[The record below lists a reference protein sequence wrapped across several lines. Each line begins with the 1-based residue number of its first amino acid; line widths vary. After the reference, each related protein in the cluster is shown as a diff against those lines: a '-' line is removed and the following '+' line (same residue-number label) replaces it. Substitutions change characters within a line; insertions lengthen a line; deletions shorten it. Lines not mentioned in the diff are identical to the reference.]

1 MATITS
7 ANLGNGNGS
16 YTTDIVVKDLD
27 MTVSNYVKDRTP
39 VTNMAMSKKRKV
51 NSTLHIWPIDYFR
64 TPTLNAKLEGASVN
78 TNQVENNTRANL
90 GNYTQIF
97 TTTIGATGTA
107 RAVEQAGGDPQAYQE
122 VKQLTEIMFDVEL
135 QMVRA
140 DGASIKYS
148 GQAATQGA
156 SPNDGRRFGSLYA
169 FAGTRSGNDTD
180 GTSVLNIATSD
191 SNDTIGTTANT
202 NTPFNG
208 LLSNAGL
215 GYFTFSS
222 GVTLQAFSPVLYKQ
236 LVTTAEQRFNAKIT
250 NMVVPT
256 SLRTT
261 ISDNIPQSRS
271 INRFNPADKG
281 DTIGTTVNTNTP
293 FNGILSNAGLGSFT
307 FSTGVTLQ
315 AFSPVLYKQLVTTAE
330 QRFNAKITN
339 MVVPTSLRTTI
350 SDNIPQSRSINRFNP
365 ADKGDTIGTYEG
377 DFNYT
382 YQIDDSWVMDQTGS
396 DNTSIL
402 FLNPDVVQWGS
413 LRELG
418 PNNEVFS
425 NADASLDQY
434 IMEGTL
440 IVRNPAGVAVL
451 AGMTTGS
458 VVTSPRA
465 TGQVARYLT

>member
-7 ANLGNGNGS
+7 AALGNGAGA
-16 YTTDIVVKDLD
+16 YATDIVVKDLD
-27 MTVSNYVKDRTP
+27 LTVSNYVKDRTP
-39 VTNMAMSKKRKV
+39 ITNMAMSKKRKV
-51 NSTLHIWPIDYFR
+51 NSTLHIWPNDYFR
-64 TPTLNAKLEGASVN
+64 TPALNAKLEGASVAASDAAS
-78 TNQVENNTRANL
+78 NTRSNL

-135 QMVRA
+135 QMLRA

-148 GQAATQGA
+148 GQAATQGS
-156 SPNDGRRFGSLYA
+156 SPNNGRRFGSLFA

-180 GTSVLNIATSD
+180 GTSVLNLAASD
-191 SNDTIGTTANT
+191 GTDTTTATDT

-208 LLSNAGL
+208 VLANSGL
-215 GYFTFSS
+215 GYFTFST
-222 GVTLQAFSPVLYKQ
+222 GVTLQQFSPYLYKQ
-236 LVTTAEQRFNAKIT
+236 LVTVAEQRFNAKIT

-256 SLRTT
+256 SMRTH
-261 ISDNIPQSRS
+261 ISD
-271 INRFNPADKG
+271 
-281 DTIGTTVNTNTP
+281 
-293 FNGILSNAGLGSFT
+293 
-307 FSTGVTLQ
+307 
-315 AFSPVLYKQLVTTAE
+315 
-330 QRFNAKITN
+330 
-339 MVVPTSLRTTI
+339 MMPTSRT
-350 SDNIPQSRSINRFNP
+350 INRFNP

-396 DNTSIL
+396 DNTAAL
-402 FLNPDVVQWGS
+402 FMNPDVIQWGS

-440 IVRNPAGVAVL
+440 IVRNPAGVGVL
-451 AGMTTGS
+451 AAISPTGAA
-458 VVTSPRA
+458 VTGPRPSA
-465 TGQVARYLT
+465 QVKRYLA

>member
-27 MTVSNYVKDRTP
+27 LTVSNYVKDRTP
-39 VTNMAMSKKRKV
+39 VTNMAMSKKRKI
-51 NSTLHIWPIDYFR
+51 NSTLHIWPNDYFR
-64 TPTLNAKLEGASVN
+64 TPALNAALEGAAVTAGAAAS
-78 TNQVENNTRANL
+78 NTRSNL
-90 GNYTQIF
+90 GNYSQIF
-97 TTTIGATGTA
+97 TTVIGATGTA

-135 QMVRA
+135 QMLRA
-140 DGASIKYS
+140 DGASVKYA
-148 GQAATQGA
+148 GQASTTQS
-156 SPNDGRRFGSLYA
+156 SPNNGRRFGSLFA
-169 FAGTRSGNDTD
+169 FAGTRSGNPTS
-180 GTSVLNIATSD
+180 GTAVLNVATSD
-191 SNDTIGTTANT
+191 SNDTTSATST

-208 LLSNAGL
+208 SLANAGL
-215 GYFTFSS
+215 GYFSFAT
-222 GVTLQAFSPVLYKQ
+222 GQTLQAFSPVLYKQ
-236 LVTTAEQRFNAKIT
+236 LVTVAEQRFNAKIT

-256 SLRTT
+256 SLRTS
-261 ISDNIPQSRS
+261 ISDNI
-271 INRFNPADKG
+271 A
-281 DTIGTTVNTNTP
+281 
-293 FNGILSNAGLGSFT
+293 
-307 FSTGVTLQ
+307 
-315 AFSPVLYKQLVTTAE
+315 
-330 QRFNAKITN
+330 
-339 MVVPTSLRTTI
+339 
-350 SDNIPQSRSINRFNP
+350 QSRSINRFNP

-402 FLNPDVVQWGS
+402 FLNPDVIQWGS

-451 AGMTTGS
+451 AGMTTGA
-458 VVTSPRA
+458 VVTTPRA
-465 TGQVARYLT
+465 STQVQRYLA

>member
-51 NSTLHIWPIDYFR
+51 NSTLHIWPNDYFR
-64 TPTLNAKLEGASVN
+64 VPALNAKLEGAAVDSSAAAS
-78 TNQVENNTRANL
+78 NTRSNL

-97 TTTIGATGTA
+97 TTVIGATGTA

-140 DGASIKYS
+140 DAASIKYS
-148 GQAATQGA
+148 GQASTTQS
-156 SPNDGRRFGSLYA
+156 SPNNGRRFGSLFA
-169 FAGTRSGNDTD
+169 FAGTRSGNPTS
-180 GTSVLNIATSD
+180 GTAVLNIATSD
-191 SNDTIGTTANT
+191 SNDTTSATST

-208 LLSNAGL
+208 SLANAGL
-215 GYFTFSS
+215 GYF
-222 GVTLQAFSPVLYKQ
+222 
-236 LVTTAEQRFNAKIT
+236 
-250 NMVVPT
+250 
-256 SLRTT
+256 
-261 ISDNIPQSRS
+261 
-271 INRFNPADKG
+271 
-281 DTIGTTVNTNTP
+281 
-293 FNGILSNAGLGSFT
+293 SFA
-307 FSTGVTLQ
+307 TGQTLQ

-451 AGMTTGS
+451 AGMTTGT
-458 VVTSPRA
+458 VVTTARA
-465 TGQVARYLT
+465 AGQVARYLT

>member
-1 MATITS
+1 MSTITS
-7 ANLGNGNGS
+7 TSLGNGNGA
-16 YTTDIVVKDLD
+16 YATDIVVKDLD
-27 MTVSNYVKDRTP
+27 LTVSNYVKDRTP
-39 VTNMAMSKKRKV
+39 ITNMAMSKKRKV

-64 TPTLNAKLEGASVN
+64 QPTLNAKLEGAAVSASN
-78 TNQVENNTRANL
+78 ADSNTRANC

-148 GQAATQGA
+148 GQAATQGTT
-156 SPNDGRRFGSLYA
+156 PNNGRRFGSLFS

-191 SNDTIGTTANT
+191 GNDVTSATDT

-208 LLSNAGL
+208 VLSNAGL
-215 GYFTFSS
+215 GY
-222 GVTLQAFSPVLYKQ
+222 
-236 LVTTAEQRFNAKIT
+236 
-250 NMVVPT
+250 
-256 SLRTT
+256 
-261 ISDNIPQSRS
+261 
-271 INRFNPADKG
+271 
-281 DTIGTTVNTNTP
+281 
-293 FNGILSNAGLGSFT
+293 FT

-350 SDNIPQSRSINRFNP
+350 SDNIPQSRTINRFNP

-382 YQIDDSWVMDQTGS
+382 YQIDDSWIMDQTGS

-402 FLNPDVVQWGS
+402 FLNPDVIQWGS

-451 AGMTTGS
+451 AAMTSGT
-458 VVTSPRA
+458 VVTTARPTA
-465 TGQVARYLT
+465 QVKRYLA

>member
-39 VTNMAMSKKRKV
+39 LTNMAMSKKRKI
-51 NSTLHIWPIDYFR
+51 NSTLHIWPNDYFR
-64 TPTLNAKLEGASVN
+64 VPALNAKLEGAGVAASDAAS
-78 TNQVENNTRANL
+78 NTRANC

-97 TTTIGATGTA
+97 TTVIGATGTA

-148 GQAATQGA
+148 GQASSQGT
-156 SPNDGRRFGSLYA
+156 SPNNGRRFGSLYS
-169 FAGTRSGNDTD
+169 FAGTRSGNPTS
-180 GTSVLNIATSD
+180 GTAVLNLATSD
-191 SNDTIGTTANT
+191 SNDTTSTTST
-202 NTPFNG
+202 NQPFNG

-215 GYFTFSS
+215 GYFSFSS
-222 GVTLQAFSPVLYKQ
+222 GQTLQAFSPVLYKQ
-236 LVTTAEQRFNAKIT
+236 LVTVAEQRFNAKIT

-261 ISDNIPQSRS
+261 ISDNI
-271 INRFNPADKG
+271 A
-281 DTIGTTVNTNTP
+281 
-293 FNGILSNAGLGSFT
+293 
-307 FSTGVTLQ
+307 
-315 AFSPVLYKQLVTTAE
+315 
-330 QRFNAKITN
+330 
-339 MVVPTSLRTTI
+339 
-350 SDNIPQSRSINRFNP
+350 QSRSINRFNP

-382 YQIDDSWVMDQTGS
+382 YQIDDSWVMDQTGA

-402 FLNPDVVQWGS
+402 FLNPDVIQWGS

-458 VVTSPRA
+458 VVTSARA
-465 TGQVARYLT
+465 STQVQRYIA

>member
-7 ANLGNGNGS
+7 AALGNGAGA
-16 YTTDIVVKDLD
+16 YATDIVVKDLD
-27 MTVSNYVKDRTP
+27 LTVSNYVKDRTP

-51 NSTLHIWPIDYFR
+51 NSTLHIWPNDYFR
-64 TPTLNAKLEGASVN
+64 TPALNAKLEGASVAASDAAS
-78 TNQVENNTRANL
+78 NTRSNL

-135 QMVRA
+135 QMLRA

-148 GQAATQGA
+148 GQAASQGS
-156 SPNDGRRFGSLYA
+156 SPNNGRRFGSLFA

-180 GTSVLNIATSD
+180 GTSVLNLASSD
-191 SNDTIGTTANT
+191 GTDTTTATDT

-208 LLSNAGL
+208 VLANSGL
-215 GYFTFSS
+215 GYFTFST
-222 GVTLQAFSPVLYKQ
+222 GVTLQQFSPFLYKQ
-236 LVTTAEQRFNAKIT
+236 LVTVAEQRFNAKIT

-256 SLRTT
+256 SMRTH
-261 ISDNIPQSRS
+261 ISD
-271 INRFNPADKG
+271 
-281 DTIGTTVNTNTP
+281 
-293 FNGILSNAGLGSFT
+293 
-307 FSTGVTLQ
+307 
-315 AFSPVLYKQLVTTAE
+315 QL
-330 QRFNAKITN
+330 
-339 MVVPTSLRTTI
+339 PT
-350 SDNIPQSRSINRFNP
+350 SRSINRFNP

-396 DNTSIL
+396 DNTSAL
-402 FLNPDVVQWGS
+402 FMNPDVIQWGS

-440 IVRNPAGVAVL
+440 IVRNPAGVGVL
-451 AGMTTGS
+451 AAISPTGAA
-458 VVTSPRA
+458 VTGPRPSA
-465 TGQVARYLT
+465 QVKRYLA

>member
-1 MATITS
+1 MSTITS
-7 ANLGNGNGS
+7 TSLGNGNGA
-16 YTTDIVVKDLD
+16 YATDIVVKDLD
-27 MTVSNYVKDRTP
+27 LTVSNYVKDRTP
-39 VTNMAMSKKRKV
+39 ITNMAMSKKRKI

-64 TPTLNAKLEGASVN
+64 QPTLNAKLEGAAVTASN
-78 TNQVENNTRANL
+78 ADSNTRANC

-148 GQAATQGA
+148 GQAATQGTA
-156 SPNDGRRFGSLYA
+156 PNTGRRFGSLFS

-191 SNDTIGTTANT
+191 GNDVPSATDT

-208 LLSNAGL
+208 VLSNAGL
-215 GYFTFSS
+215 GY
-222 GVTLQAFSPVLYKQ
+222 
-236 LVTTAEQRFNAKIT
+236 
-250 NMVVPT
+250 
-256 SLRTT
+256 
-261 ISDNIPQSRS
+261 
-271 INRFNPADKG
+271 
-281 DTIGTTVNTNTP
+281 
-293 FNGILSNAGLGSFT
+293 FT

-350 SDNIPQSRSINRFNP
+350 SDNIPQSRTINRFNP

-382 YQIDDSWVMDQTGS
+382 YQIDDSWIMDQTGS

-402 FLNPDVVQWGS
+402 FLNPDVIQWGS

-451 AGMTTGS
+451 AAMTTGS

-465 TGQVARYLT
+465 ASQVKRYLA

>member
-16 YTTDIVVKDLD
+16 YTTDIVVKDMDLT
-27 MTVSNYVKDRTP
+27 MSIYVKGRTP
-39 VTNMAMSKKRKV
+39 LTNMAMSKKLKV
-51 NSTLHIWPIDYFR
+51 NSTLHIWPVDYYR
-64 TPTLNAKLEGASVN
+64 TPVLNAKLEGAAVSASDAAS
-78 TNQVENNTRANL
+78 NTRGNL

-97 TTTIGATGTA
+97 TTVIGATGTA

-148 GQAATQGA
+148 GQAATQGSGA
-156 SPNDGRRFGSLYA
+156 PNTGRRFGSLYS
-169 FAGTRSGNDTD
+169 FAGTRSGNPTAGTAVLNLAASD
-180 GTSVLNIATSD
+180 GTDTTS
-191 SNDTIGTTANT
+191 TTST

-208 LLSNAGL
+208 LLANAGL
-215 GYFTFSS
+215 GYFSFST
-222 GVTLQAFSPVLYKQ
+222 GQTLQQFSPYLYKQ

-256 SLRTT
+256 SMRTH
-261 ISDNIPQSRS
+261 ISDMMPTSRT

-281 DTIGTTVNTNTP
+281 DTI
-293 FNGILSNAGLGSFT
+293 S
-307 FSTGVTLQ
+307 
-315 AFSPVLYKQLVTTAE
+315 
-330 QRFNAKITN
+330 
-339 MVVPTSLRTTI
+339 
-350 SDNIPQSRSINRFNP
+350 
-365 ADKGDTIGTYEG
+365 TYEG

-382 YQIDDSWVMDQTGS
+382 YQIDDSWVMDQTGA
-396 DNTSIL
+396 DNTSCL
-402 FLNPDVVQWGS
+402 FLNPDVIQWGS

-451 AGMTTGS
+451 AGVSSTGAA
-458 VVTSPRA
+458 VTAPRA
-465 TGQVARYLT
+465 SAQVARYLA

>member
-51 NSTLHIWPIDYFR
+51 NSTLHIWPNDYFR
-64 TPTLNAKLEGASVN
+64 TPALNAKLEGAAVDS
-78 TNQVENNTRANL
+78 TQAASNTRSNL

-97 TTTIGATGTA
+97 TTVIGATGTA

-140 DGASIKYS
+140 DGASVKYS
-148 GQAATQGA
+148 GQASNTQS
-156 SPNDGRRFGSLYA
+156 SPNNGRRFGSLFA
-169 FAGTRSGNDTD
+169 FAGTRSGNPTT
-180 GTSVLNIATSD
+180 GTAVLNLAASE
-191 SNDTIGTTANT
+191 SNDTTSPTST

-208 LLSNAGL
+208 SLANAGL
-215 GYFTFSS
+215 GYFSFAT
-222 GVTLQAFSPVLYKQ
+222 GQTLQAFSPVLYKQ
-236 LVTTAEQRFNAKIT
+236 LVT
-250 NMVVPT
+250 V
-256 SLRTT
+256 
-261 ISDNIPQSRS
+261 
-271 INRFNPADKG
+271 
-281 DTIGTTVNTNTP
+281 
-293 FNGILSNAGLGSFT
+293 
-307 FSTGVTLQ
+307 
-315 AFSPVLYKQLVTTAE
+315 AE

-382 YQIDDSWVMDQTGS
+382 YQIDDCWVMDQTGS

-402 FLNPDVVQWGS
+402 FLNPDVIQWGS

-451 AGMTTGS
+451 AGMTTGA
-458 VVTSPRA
+458 VVTTPRA
-465 TGQVARYLT
+465 SGQVARYLT

>member
-1 MATITS
+1 MSTITS
-7 ANLGNGNGS
+7 TSLGNGNGA
-16 YTTDIVVKDLD
+16 YATDIVVKDLD
-27 MTVSNYVKDRTP
+27 LTVSNYVKDRTP
-39 VTNMAMSKKRKV
+39 ITNMAMSKKRKV

-64 TPTLNAKLEGASVN
+64 QPTLNAKLEGAAVSASN
-78 TNQVENNTRANL
+78 ADSNTRANC

-135 QMVRA
+135 QMLRA

-148 GQAATQGA
+148 GQAATQG
-156 SPNDGRRFGSLYA
+156 STPNNGRRFGSLFS

-191 SNDTIGTTANT
+191 GNDVTASTDT

-208 LLSNAGL
+208 VLSNAGL
-215 GYFTFSS
+215 GYFTF
-222 GVTLQAFSPVLYKQ
+222 G
-236 LVTTAEQRFNAKIT
+236 
-250 NMVVPT
+250 
-256 SLRTT
+256 
-261 ISDNIPQSRS
+261 
-271 INRFNPADKG
+271 
-281 DTIGTTVNTNTP
+281 
-293 FNGILSNAGLGSFT
+293 
-307 FSTGVTLQ
+307 TGVTLQ

-382 YQIDDSWVMDQTGS
+382 YQIDDSWIMDQTGS

-402 FLNPDVVQWGS
+402 FLNPDVIQWGS

-451 AGMTTGS
+451 GAMTTGA
-458 VVTSPRA
+458 VVTTARPA
-465 TGQVARYLT
+465 AQVKRYLA

>member
-7 ANLGNGNGS
+7 AALGNGNGS

-51 NSTLHIWPIDYFR
+51 NSTLHIWPNDYFR
-64 TPTLNAKLEGASVN
+64 VPALNAKLEGAAVDATAAAS
-78 TNQVENNTRANL
+78 NTRSNL

-97 TTTIGATGTA
+97 TTVIGATGTA

-135 QMVRA
+135 QLVRA

-156 SPNDGRRFGSLYA
+156 SPNDGRRFGSLYS

-191 SNDTIGTTANT
+191 GNDVTSATAT
-202 NTPFNG
+202 NTPFNA

-222 GVTLQAFSPVLYKQ
+222 GVTLQEFSPYLYKQ

-256 SLRTT
+256 SMRTH
-261 ISDNIPQSRS
+261 ISD
-271 INRFNPADKG
+271 
-281 DTIGTTVNTNTP
+281 
-293 FNGILSNAGLGSFT
+293 
-307 FSTGVTLQ
+307 
-315 AFSPVLYKQLVTTAE
+315 
-330 QRFNAKITN
+330 
-339 MVVPTSLRTTI
+339 MMPT
-350 SDNIPQSRSINRFNP
+350 SRSINRFNP

-396 DNTSIL
+396 DNNSVL
-402 FLNPDVVQWGS
+402 FMNPDVIQWGS

-425 NADASLDQY
+425 SADASLDQY

-440 IVRNPAGVAVL
+440 IVRNPAGVGVLSGISPTGAAVT
-451 AGMTTGS
+451 A
-458 VVTSPRA
+458 PRA
-465 TGQVARYLT
+465 STQVQRYL

>member
-1 MATITS
+1 MSTITS
-7 ANLGNGNGS
+7 TSLGNGNGA
-16 YTTDIVVKDLD
+16 YATDIVVKDLD
-27 MTVSNYVKDRTP
+27 LTVSNYVKDRTP
-39 VTNMAMSKKRKV
+39 ITNMAMSKKRKI

-64 TPTLNAKLEGASVN
+64 QPTLNAKLEGAAVTASN
-78 TNQVENNTRANL
+78 ADSNTRANC

-148 GQAATQGA
+148 GQAATQGT
-156 SPNDGRRFGSLYA
+156 SPNTGRRFGSLFS

-191 SNDTIGTTANT
+191 GNDVTSATDT

-208 LLSNAGL
+208 VLSNAGL
-215 GYFTFSS
+215 GY
-222 GVTLQAFSPVLYKQ
+222 
-236 LVTTAEQRFNAKIT
+236 
-250 NMVVPT
+250 
-256 SLRTT
+256 
-261 ISDNIPQSRS
+261 
-271 INRFNPADKG
+271 
-281 DTIGTTVNTNTP
+281 
-293 FNGILSNAGLGSFT
+293 FT

-382 YQIDDSWVMDQTGS
+382 YQIDDSWIMDQTGS

-402 FLNPDVVQWGS
+402 FLNPDVIQWGS

-451 AGMTTGS
+451 AAMTTGT
-458 VVTSPRA
+458 VVTTARA
-465 TGQVARYLT
+465 ATQVKRYLA

>member
-7 ANLGNGNGS
+7 TALGNGNGS

-51 NSTLHIWPIDYFR
+51 NSTLHIWPNDYFR
-64 TPTLNAKLEGASVN
+64 VPALNAKLEGAAVDASAAAS
-78 TNQVENNTRANL
+78 NTRSNL

-97 TTTIGATGTA
+97 TTVIGATGTA

-140 DGASIKYS
+140 DAASIKYS
-148 GQAATQGA
+148 GQASTTQS
-156 SPNDGRRFGSLYA
+156 SPNNGRRFGSLFA
-169 FAGTRSGNDTD
+169 FAGTRSGNPTS
-180 GTSVLNIATSD
+180 GTAVLNIATSD
-191 SNDTIGTTANT
+191 SNDTTSATST

-208 LLSNAGL
+208 SLANAGL
-215 GYFTFSS
+215 GYFSFAT
-222 GVTLQAFSPVLYKQ
+222 GQTLQAFSPVLYKQ
-236 LVTTAEQRFNAKIT
+236 LVT
-250 NMVVPT
+250 V
-256 SLRTT
+256 
-261 ISDNIPQSRS
+261 
-271 INRFNPADKG
+271 
-281 DTIGTTVNTNTP
+281 
-293 FNGILSNAGLGSFT
+293 
-307 FSTGVTLQ
+307 
-315 AFSPVLYKQLVTTAE
+315 AE

-451 AGMTTGS
+451 AGMTTGT
-458 VVTSPRA
+458 VVTTARA

>member
-1 MATITS
+1 MSTITS
-7 ANLGNGNGS
+7 AALGNGNGS

-51 NSTLHIWPIDYFR
+51 NSTLHIWPNDYFR
-64 TPTLNAKLEGASVN
+64 VPALNAKLEGASVDS
-78 TNQVENNTRANL
+78 TAAASNTRSNL

-97 TTTIGATGTA
+97 TTVIGATGTA

-135 QMVRA
+135 QMLRA

-148 GQAATQGA
+148 GQAATQGS
-156 SPNDGRRFGSLYA
+156 SPDNGRRFGSLFA
-169 FAGTRSGNDTD
+169 FAGTRSGNPTS
-180 GTSVLNIATSD
+180 GTGVLNIATSD
-191 SNDTIGTTANT
+191 SNDAIGTTAST

-208 LLSNAGL
+208 SLANAGL
-215 GYFTFSS
+215 GYFSFAT
-222 GVTLQAFSPVLYKQ
+222 GQTLQAFSPVLYKQ
-236 LVTTAEQRFNAKIT
+236 LVT
-250 NMVVPT
+250 V
-256 SLRTT
+256 
-261 ISDNIPQSRS
+261 
-271 INRFNPADKG
+271 
-281 DTIGTTVNTNTP
+281 
-293 FNGILSNAGLGSFT
+293 
-307 FSTGVTLQ
+307 
-315 AFSPVLYKQLVTTAE
+315 AE

-451 AGMTTGS
+451 AGMTTGA
-458 VVTSPRA
+458 VVTTARA
-465 TGQVARYLT
+465 TAQVKRYLA

>member
-39 VTNMAMSKKRKV
+39 LTNMAMSKKRKV
-51 NSTLHIWPIDYFR
+51 NSTLHIWPVDYYR
-64 TPTLNAKLEGASVN
+64 TPVLNAKLEGAAVAASAADS
-78 TNQVENNTRANL
+78 NTRANC

-97 TTTIGATGTA
+97 TTVIGATGTA

-148 GQAATQGA
+148 GQAASQGA

-180 GTSVLNIATSD
+180 GTSVLNLAASDGTDTTSAT
-191 SNDTIGTTANT
+191 NT
-202 NTPFNG
+202 NTPFNA

-215 GYFTFSS
+215 GFFTFAS
-222 GVTLQAFSPVLYKQ
+222 GVSLHQFSPFLYKQ

-256 SLRTT
+256 SMRTH
-261 ISDNIPQSRS
+261 ISDQ
-271 INRFNPADKG
+271 
-281 DTIGTTVNTNTP
+281 
-293 FNGILSNAGLGSFT
+293 
-307 FSTGVTLQ
+307 
-315 AFSPVLYKQLVTTAE
+315 
-330 QRFNAKITN
+330 
-339 MVVPTSLRTTI
+339 MPT
-350 SDNIPQSRSINRFNP
+350 SRSINRFNP

-382 YQIDDSWVMDQTGS
+382 YQIDDSWVMDQTGA
-396 DNTSIL
+396 DNTSAL
-402 FLNPDVVQWGS
+402 FLNPDVIQWGS

-425 NADASLDQY
+425 SADASLDQY

-451 AGMTTGS
+451 AGTSSSGAA
-458 VVTSPRA
+458 VTAARTSA
-465 TGQVARYLT
+465 QVQRYLS

>member
-27 MTVSNYVKDRTP
+27 LTVSNYVKDRTP
-39 VTNMAMSKKRKV
+39 VTNMAMSKKRKI
-51 NSTLHIWPIDYFR
+51 NSTLHIWPNDYFR
-64 TPTLNAKLEGASVN
+64 TPALNAALEGAAVTAGAAAS
-78 TNQVENNTRANL
+78 NTRSNL
-90 GNYTQIF
+90 GNYSQIF
-97 TTTIGATGTA
+97 TTVIGATGTA

-135 QMVRA
+135 QCLRA
-140 DGASIKYS
+140 DGASVKYA
-148 GQAATQGA
+148 GQASTTQS
-156 SPNDGRRFGSLYA
+156 SPNNGRRFGSLFA
-169 FAGTRSGNDTD
+169 FAGTRSGNPTS
-180 GTSVLNIATSD
+180 GTAVLNLATSD
-191 SNDTIGTTANT
+191 SNDTTATVST

-208 LLSNAGL
+208 SLANAGL
-215 GYFTFSS
+215 GYFSFAT
-222 GVTLQAFSPVLYKQ
+222 GQTLQAFSPVLYKQ
-236 LVTTAEQRFNAKIT
+236 LVTVAEQRFNAKIT

-256 SLRTT
+256 SLRTS
-261 ISDNIPQSRS
+261 ISDNI
-271 INRFNPADKG
+271 A
-281 DTIGTTVNTNTP
+281 
-293 FNGILSNAGLGSFT
+293 
-307 FSTGVTLQ
+307 
-315 AFSPVLYKQLVTTAE
+315 
-330 QRFNAKITN
+330 
-339 MVVPTSLRTTI
+339 
-350 SDNIPQSRSINRFNP
+350 QSRSINRFNP

-402 FLNPDVVQWGS
+402 FLNPDVIQWGS

-451 AGMTTGS
+451 AGMTTGA

-465 TGQVARYLT
+465 STQVQRYLA

>member
-51 NSTLHIWPIDYFR
+51 NSTLHIWPNDYFR
-64 TPTLNAKLEGASVN
+64 VPALNAKLEGAGVTASDAAS
-78 TNQVENNTRANL
+78 NTRSNL

-97 TTTIGATGTA
+97 TTVIGATGTA

-135 QMVRA
+135 QMLRA

-148 GQAATQGA
+148 GQAATQGS
-156 SPNDGRRFGSLYA
+156 SPNNGRRFGSLFA
-169 FAGTRSGNDTD
+169 FAGTRSGNPTT
-180 GTSVLNIATSD
+180 GTAVLNLAASD
-191 SNDTIGTTANT
+191 SNDTTSTTST

-208 LLSNAGL
+208 ALANAGL
-215 GYFTFSS
+215 GYFSFAT
-222 GVTLQAFSPVLYKQ
+222 GQTLQAFSPVLYKQ
-236 LVTTAEQRFNAKIT
+236 LVTVAEQRFNAKIT

-256 SLRTT
+256 SLRTS
-261 ISDNIPQSRS
+261 ISDNI
-271 INRFNPADKG
+271 A
-281 DTIGTTVNTNTP
+281 
-293 FNGILSNAGLGSFT
+293 
-307 FSTGVTLQ
+307 
-315 AFSPVLYKQLVTTAE
+315 
-330 QRFNAKITN
+330 
-339 MVVPTSLRTTI
+339 
-350 SDNIPQSRSINRFNP
+350 QSRSINRFNP

-402 FLNPDVVQWGS
+402 FLNPDVIQWGS

-458 VVTSPRA
+458 VVTTPRA
-465 TGQVARYLT
+465 TGQVARYLA

>member
-1 MATITS
+1 MSTITS
-7 ANLGNGNGS
+7 ANLGNGNGP
-16 YTTDIVVKDLD
+16 YATDIVVKDLD

-39 VTNMAMSKKRKV
+39 ITNMAMSKKRKV

-64 TPTLNAKLEGASVN
+64 TPSLNAKLEGAAVS
-78 TNQVENNTRANL
+78 TSQSENNTRANL

-140 DGASIKYS
+140 DGASIKYA
-148 GQAATQGA
+148 GQNATQGS
-156 SPNDGRRFGSLYA
+156 SPDNGRRFGSLYA
-169 FAGTRSGNDTD
+169 FAGTRSGNATD
-180 GTSVLNIATSD
+180 GTDVLNIATSD
-191 SNDTIGTTANT
+191 SNDTIGSTVNT
-202 NTPFNG
+202 NQPFNG

-215 GYFTFSS
+215 GYFTF
-222 GVTLQAFSPVLYKQ
+222 
-236 LVTTAEQRFNAKIT
+236 
-250 NMVVPT
+250 
-256 SLRTT
+256 
-261 ISDNIPQSRS
+261 
-271 INRFNPADKG
+271 
-281 DTIGTTVNTNTP
+281 
-293 FNGILSNAGLGSFT
+293 GS
-307 FSTGVTLQ
+307 GVTLQ

-382 YQIDDSWVMDQTGS
+382 YQIDDNWIMDQTGA

-451 AGMTTGS
+451 AAMTTGA
-458 VVTSPRA
+458 VVTTPRA
-465 TGQVARYLT
+465 STQVQRYLA

>member
-7 ANLGNGNGS
+7 TSLGNGNGA
-16 YTTDIVVKDLD
+16 YATDIVVKDLD

-39 VTNMAMSKKRKV
+39 ITNMAMSKKRKV
-51 NSTLHIWPIDYFR
+51 NSTLHIWPNDYFR
-64 TPTLNAKLEGASVN
+64 TPSLNAKLEGASVDS
-78 TNQVENNTRANL
+78 TTAASNTRSNL

-97 TTTIGATGTA
+97 TTVIGATGTA

-148 GQAATQGA
+148 GQAATQGTT
-156 SPNDGRRFGSLYA
+156 PNNGRRFGSLYA
-169 FAGTRSGNDTD
+169 FAGTRSGNPTS
-180 GTSVLNIATSD
+180 GTAVLNLAASD
-191 SNDTIGTTANT
+191 SNDTTSTTST

-208 LLSNAGL
+208 NLANSGL
-215 GYFTFSS
+215 GYFSFST
-222 GVTLQAFSPVLYKQ
+222 GQTLQQFSPYLYKQ

-256 SLRTT
+256 SMRTH
-261 ISDNIPQSRS
+261 ISDMMPTSRS

-281 DTIGTTVNTNTP
+281 DTI
-293 FNGILSNAGLGSFT
+293 S
-307 FSTGVTLQ
+307 
-315 AFSPVLYKQLVTTAE
+315 
-330 QRFNAKITN
+330 
-339 MVVPTSLRTTI
+339 
-350 SDNIPQSRSINRFNP
+350 
-365 ADKGDTIGTYEG
+365 TYEG

-382 YQIDDSWVMDQTGS
+382 YQIDDDWIMDQTGA
-396 DNTSIL
+396 DNTSVL
-402 FLNPDVVQWGS
+402 FLNPDVIQWGS

-418 PNNEVFS
+418 PNNEVYS

-451 AGMTTGS
+451 AGVSSTGAA
-458 VVTSPRA
+458 VTGPRPA
-465 TGQVARYLT
+465 AQCARYLT

>member
-7 ANLGNGNGS
+7 AALGNGNGS

-51 NSTLHIWPIDYFR
+51 NSTLHIWPNDYFR
-64 TPTLNAKLEGASVN
+64 TPALNAKLEGASVDS
-78 TNQVENNTRANL
+78 TAAASNTRSNL

-97 TTTIGATGTA
+97 TTVIGATGTA

-135 QMVRA
+135 QLVRA

-156 SPNDGRRFGSLYA
+156 SPNNGRRMGSLYS
-169 FAGTRSGNDTD
+169 FAGTRSGNPTS
-180 GTSVLNIATSD
+180 GTASLNIATSD
-191 SNDTIGTTANT
+191 SNDTTSATST

-208 LLSNAGL
+208 SLANAGL
-215 GYFTFSS
+215 GYFSFAS
-222 GVTLQAFSPVLYKQ
+222 GQTLQQFSPYLYKQ

-256 SLRTT
+256 SMRTH
-261 ISDNIPQSRS
+261 ISD
-271 INRFNPADKG
+271 
-281 DTIGTTVNTNTP
+281 
-293 FNGILSNAGLGSFT
+293 
-307 FSTGVTLQ
+307 TL
-315 AFSPVLYKQLVTTAE
+315 
-330 QRFNAKITN
+330 
-339 MVVPTSLRTTI
+339 PT
-350 SDNIPQSRSINRFNP
+350 SRSINRFNP

-382 YQIDDSWVMDQTGS
+382 YQIDDCWIMDQTGA
-396 DNTSIL
+396 DNTSVL
-402 FLNPDVVQWGS
+402 FLNPDVIQWGS

-440 IVRNPAGVAVL
+440 IVRNPAGVGVL
-451 AGMTTGS
+451 AGISPTGAA
-458 VVTSPRA
+458 VTAPRPTA
-465 TGQVARYLT
+465 QCARYLT

>member
-1 MATITS
+1 MSTITS
-7 ANLGNGNGS
+7 TSLGNGNGA
-16 YTTDIVVKDLD
+16 YATDIVVKDLD
-27 MTVSNYVKDRTP
+27 LTVSNYVKDRTP
-39 VTNMAMSKKRKV
+39 ITNMAMSKKRKI

-64 TPTLNAKLEGASVN
+64 QPTLNAKLEGAAVSASN
-78 TNQVENNTRANL
+78 ADSNTRANC

-148 GQAATQGA
+148 GQAATQG
-156 SPNDGRRFGSLYA
+156 STPNNGRRFGSLFS

-180 GTSVLNIATSD
+180 GTSILNIATSD
-191 SNDTIGTTANT
+191 GNDVTSATDT

-215 GYFTFSS
+215 GY
-222 GVTLQAFSPVLYKQ
+222 
-236 LVTTAEQRFNAKIT
+236 
-250 NMVVPT
+250 
-256 SLRTT
+256 
-261 ISDNIPQSRS
+261 
-271 INRFNPADKG
+271 
-281 DTIGTTVNTNTP
+281 
-293 FNGILSNAGLGSFT
+293 FT

-350 SDNIPQSRSINRFNP
+350 SDNIPQSRTINRFNP

-382 YQIDDSWVMDQTGS
+382 YQIDDSWIMDQTGS

-402 FLNPDVVQWGS
+402 FLNPDVIQWGS

-451 AGMTTGS
+451 AAMTTGA
-458 VVTSPRA
+458 VVTTARPTA
-465 TGQVARYLT
+465 QVKRYLA

>member
-7 ANLGNGNGS
+7 TSLGNGNGA
-16 YTTDIVVKDLD
+16 YATDIVVKDLD

-39 VTNMAMSKKRKV
+39 ITNMAMSKKRKI
-51 NSTLHIWPIDYFR
+51 NSTLHIWPNDYFR
-64 TPTLNAKLEGASVN
+64 TPVLNAKLEGAAVDS
-78 TNQVENNTRANL
+78 TAAASNTRSNL

-97 TTTIGATGTA
+97 TTVIGATGTA

-135 QMVRA
+135 QMLRA

-156 SPNDGRRFGSLYA
+156 SPNNGRRFGSLYA
-169 FAGTRSGNDTD
+169 FAGTRSGNPTS
-180 GTSVLNIATSD
+180 GTSVLNLAASDGTDTTTATS
-191 SNDTIGTTANT
+191 T
-202 NTPFNG
+202 NVPFNG
-208 LLSNAGL
+208 VLSNSGL
-215 GYFTFSS
+215 GYFSFSS
-222 GVTLQAFSPVLYKQ
+222 GQTLQAFSPVLYKQ
-236 LVTTAEQRFNAKIT
+236 LVTVAEQRFNAKIT

-256 SLRTT
+256 SLRT
-261 ISDNIPQSRS
+261 S
-271 INRFNPADKG
+271 
-281 DTIGTTVNTNTP
+281 
-293 FNGILSNAGLGSFT
+293 
-307 FSTGVTLQ
+307 
-315 AFSPVLYKQLVTTAE
+315 
-330 QRFNAKITN
+330 
-339 MVVPTSLRTTI
+339 I

-382 YQIDDSWVMDQTGS
+382 YQIDDSWVMDQTGA

-451 AGMTTGS
+451 AGMTTGA
-458 VVTSPRA
+458 VVTTARSS
-465 TGQVARYLT
+465 TQVQRYLA

>member
-7 ANLGNGNGS
+7 AALGNGNGS

-27 MTVSNYVKDRTP
+27 LTVSNYVKDRTP
-39 VTNMAMSKKRKV
+39 ITNMAMSKKRKI
-51 NSTLHIWPIDYFR
+51 NSTLHIWPNDFFR
-64 TPTLNAKLEGASVN
+64 QPALNAKLEGAAVTASDAAS
-78 TNQVENNTRANL
+78 NTRSNL

-97 TTTIGATGTA
+97 TTVIGATGTA

-140 DGASIKYS
+140 DGASVKYS
-148 GQAATQGA
+148 GQAATQGSA
-156 SPNDGRRFGSLYA
+156 PNNGRRFGSLFA
-169 FAGTRSGNDTD
+169 FAGVRSGNPTS
-180 GTSVLNIATSD
+180 GTAVLNLATSD
-191 SNDTIGTTANT
+191 SNDTTSTTST

-208 LLSNAGL
+208 SLANAGL
-215 GYFTFSS
+215 GYFSFAT
-222 GVTLQAFSPVLYKQ
+222 GQTLQAFSPVLYKQ
-236 LVTTAEQRFNAKIT
+236 LVTVAEQRFNAKIT

-256 SLRTT
+256 SLRTS
-261 ISDNIPQSRS
+261 ISDNI
-271 INRFNPADKG
+271 A
-281 DTIGTTVNTNTP
+281 
-293 FNGILSNAGLGSFT
+293 
-307 FSTGVTLQ
+307 
-315 AFSPVLYKQLVTTAE
+315 
-330 QRFNAKITN
+330 
-339 MVVPTSLRTTI
+339 
-350 SDNIPQSRSINRFNP
+350 QSRSINRFNP

-451 AGMTTGS
+451 AGMTTGT

-465 TGQVARYLT
+465 STQVQRYIA

>member
-39 VTNMAMSKKRKV
+39 VTNMAMSKKRKI
-51 NSTLHIWPIDYFR
+51 NSTLHIWPNDYFR
-64 TPTLNAKLEGASVN
+64 VPALNAKLEGAAVDS
-78 TNQVENNTRANL
+78 TTAASNTRSNL

-97 TTTIGATGTA
+97 TTVIGATGTA

-140 DGASIKYS
+140 DGASVNYS
-148 GQAATQGA
+148 GQASNTQS
-156 SPNDGRRFGSLYA
+156 SPNNGRRFGSLFA
-169 FAGTRSGNDTD
+169 FAGTRSGNPTS
-180 GTSVLNIATSD
+180 GTAVLNLATSD
-191 SNDTIGTTANT
+191 SNDTTSATST

-208 LLSNAGL
+208 SLANAGL
-215 GYFTFSS
+215 GYFSFAT
-222 GVTLQAFSPVLYKQ
+222 GQTLQAFSPVLYKQ
-236 LVTTAEQRFNAKIT
+236 LVT
-250 NMVVPT
+250 V
-256 SLRTT
+256 
-261 ISDNIPQSRS
+261 
-271 INRFNPADKG
+271 
-281 DTIGTTVNTNTP
+281 
-293 FNGILSNAGLGSFT
+293 
-307 FSTGVTLQ
+307 
-315 AFSPVLYKQLVTTAE
+315 AE

-382 YQIDDSWVMDQTGS
+382 YQIDDCWVMDQTGS

-451 AGMTTGS
+451 AGMTTGT
-458 VVTSPRA
+458 VVTTPRA

>member
-1 MATITS
+1 MSTITS
-7 ANLGNGNGS
+7 ASLGNGNGS
-16 YTTDIVVKDLD
+16 YATDIVVKDMDL
-27 MTVSNYVKDRTP
+27 TVSNYVKDRTP
-39 VTNMAMSKKRKV
+39 LTNMAMSKKRKI
-51 NSTLHIWPIDYFR
+51 NSTLHIWPNDYFR
-64 TPTLNAKLEGASVN
+64 TPALNAKLEGASVDA
-78 TNQVENNTRANL
+78 TAAASNTRSNL

-97 TTTIGATGTA
+97 TTVIGATGTA

-140 DGASIKYS
+140 DGASIKYA
-148 GQAATQGA
+148 GQAATQGS
-156 SPNDGRRFGSLYA
+156 SPNNGRRFGSLFA

-180 GTSVLNIATSD
+180 GTSVLNLATSD
-191 SNDTIGTTANT
+191 SNDSTTVTNT

-208 LLSNAGL
+208 VLANAGL
-215 GYFTFSS
+215 GYFTFST
-222 GVTLQAFSPVLYKQ
+222 GVTLQQFSPYLYKQ

-256 SLRTT
+256 SMRTH
-261 ISDNIPQSRS
+261 ISDMMPTSRS

-281 DTIGTTVNTNTP
+281 DTI
-293 FNGILSNAGLGSFT
+293 S
-307 FSTGVTLQ
+307 
-315 AFSPVLYKQLVTTAE
+315 
-330 QRFNAKITN
+330 
-339 MVVPTSLRTTI
+339 
-350 SDNIPQSRSINRFNP
+350 
-365 ADKGDTIGTYEG
+365 TYEG

-396 DNTSIL
+396 DNTSAL
-402 FLNPDVVQWGS
+402 FLNPDVIQWGS

-434 IMEGTL
+434 VMEGTL

-451 AGMTTGS
+451 SAISPTGAAVTT
-458 VVTSPRA
+458 PRPSA
-465 TGQVARYLT
+465 QVQRYLA

>member
-7 ANLGNGNGS
+7 TALGNGNGS

-51 NSTLHIWPIDYFR
+51 NSTLHIWPNDYFR
-64 TPTLNAKLEGASVN
+64 VPALNAKLEGAAVDATAAAS
-78 TNQVENNTRANL
+78 NTRSNL

-97 TTTIGATGTA
+97 TTVIGATGTA

-140 DGASIKYS
+140 DAASIKYS
-148 GQAATQGA
+148 GQASTTQS
-156 SPNDGRRFGSLYA
+156 SPNNGRRFGSLFA
-169 FAGTRSGNDTD
+169 FAGTRSGNPTS
-180 GTSVLNIATSD
+180 GTAVLNIATSD
-191 SNDTIGTTANT
+191 SNDTTSATST

-208 LLSNAGL
+208 SLANAGL
-215 GYFTFSS
+215 GYF
-222 GVTLQAFSPVLYKQ
+222 
-236 LVTTAEQRFNAKIT
+236 
-250 NMVVPT
+250 
-256 SLRTT
+256 
-261 ISDNIPQSRS
+261 
-271 INRFNPADKG
+271 
-281 DTIGTTVNTNTP
+281 
-293 FNGILSNAGLGSFT
+293 SFA
-307 FSTGVTLQ
+307 TGQTLQ

-451 AGMTTGS
+451 AGMTTGT
-458 VVTSPRA
+458 VVTTARA
-465 TGQVARYLT
+465 AGQVARYLT

>member
-1 MATITS
+1 MSTITS

-39 VTNMAMSKKRKV
+39 LTNMAMSKKRKV
-51 NSTLHIWPIDYFR
+51 NSTLHIWPVDFYR
-64 TPTLNAKLEGASVN
+64 VPVLNAKLEGAAVSASAADS
-78 TNQVENNTRANL
+78 NTRANC

-97 TTTIGATGTA
+97 TTVIGATGTA

-156 SPNDGRRFGSLYA
+156 SPNDGRRFGSLYS

-191 SNDTIGTTANT
+191 GNDVTAPTNT
-202 NTPFNG
+202 NTPFNA

-215 GYFTFSS
+215 GYFTFAS
-222 GVTLQAFSPVLYKQ
+222 GVTLQQFSPYLYKQ

-256 SLRTT
+256 SMRTH
-261 ISDNIPQSRS
+261 ISD
-271 INRFNPADKG
+271 
-281 DTIGTTVNTNTP
+281 
-293 FNGILSNAGLGSFT
+293 
-307 FSTGVTLQ
+307 
-315 AFSPVLYKQLVTTAE
+315 
-330 QRFNAKITN
+330 
-339 MVVPTSLRTTI
+339 MMPTSRT
-350 SDNIPQSRSINRFNP
+350 INRFNP

-382 YQIDDSWVMDQTGS
+382 YQIDDSWVMDQTGA
-396 DNTSIL
+396 DNTSAL
-402 FLNPDVVQWGS
+402 FLNPDVIQWGS

-425 NADASLDQY
+425 SADASLDQY

-451 AGMTTGS
+451 AAISPTGAA
-458 VVTSPRA
+458 VTAPRPTA
-465 TGQVARYLT
+465 QVKRYLT

>member
-51 NSTLHIWPIDYFR
+51 NSTLHIWPNDYFR
-64 TPTLNAKLEGASVN
+64 VPALNAKLEGAAVDATAAAS
-78 TNQVENNTRANL
+78 NTRSNL

-97 TTTIGATGTA
+97 TTVIGATGTA

-140 DGASIKYS
+140 DAASIKYS
-148 GQAATQGA
+148 GQASTTQS
-156 SPNDGRRFGSLYA
+156 SPNNGRRFGSLFA
-169 FAGTRSGNDTD
+169 FAGTRSGNPTS
-180 GTSVLNIATSD
+180 GTGVLNIATSD
-191 SNDTIGTTANT
+191 SNDTTSATST
-202 NTPFNG
+202 NTPFAG
-208 LLSNAGL
+208 SLANAGL
-215 GYFTFSS
+215 GYFSFAT
-222 GVTLQAFSPVLYKQ
+222 GQTLQAFSPVLYKQ
-236 LVTTAEQRFNAKIT
+236 LVT
-250 NMVVPT
+250 V
-256 SLRTT
+256 
-261 ISDNIPQSRS
+261 
-271 INRFNPADKG
+271 
-281 DTIGTTVNTNTP
+281 
-293 FNGILSNAGLGSFT
+293 
-307 FSTGVTLQ
+307 
-315 AFSPVLYKQLVTTAE
+315 AE

-451 AGMTTGS
+451 AGMTTGT

>member
-7 ANLGNGNGS
+7 TSLGNGNGA
-16 YTTDIVVKDLD
+16 YATDIVVKDLD

-39 VTNMAMSKKRKV
+39 ITNMAMSKKRKI
-51 NSTLHIWPIDYFR
+51 NSTLHIWPNDYFR
-64 TPTLNAKLEGASVN
+64 TPALNAKLEGAAVDATAAAS
-78 TNQVENNTRANL
+78 NTRSNL

-97 TTTIGATGTA
+97 TTVIGATGTA

-156 SPNDGRRFGSLYA
+156 SPNNGRRFGSLYS
-169 FAGTRSGNDTD
+169 FAGTRSGNPTS
-180 GTSVLNIATSD
+180 GTAVLNLAASD
-191 SNDTIGTTANT
+191 SNDTTTATST

-208 LLSNAGL
+208 VLSNAGL
-215 GYFTFSS
+215 GYFSFSS
-222 GVTLQAFSPVLYKQ
+222 GQTLQAFSPVLYKQ
-236 LVTTAEQRFNAKIT
+236 LVT
-250 NMVVPT
+250 V
-256 SLRTT
+256 
-261 ISDNIPQSRS
+261 
-271 INRFNPADKG
+271 
-281 DTIGTTVNTNTP
+281 
-293 FNGILSNAGLGSFT
+293 
-307 FSTGVTLQ
+307 
-315 AFSPVLYKQLVTTAE
+315 AE

-382 YQIDDSWVMDQTGS
+382 YQIDDSWVMDQTGA

-451 AGMTTGS
+451 AGMTTGA
-458 VVTSPRA
+458 VVTTARPA
-465 TGQVARYLT
+465 PQVQRYLA

>member
-7 ANLGNGNGS
+7 TALGNGNGS

-51 NSTLHIWPIDYFR
+51 NSTLHIWPNDYFR
-64 TPTLNAKLEGASVN
+64 VPALNAKLEGAAVDATAAAS
-78 TNQVENNTRANL
+78 NTRSNL

-97 TTTIGATGTA
+97 TTVIGATGTA

-140 DGASIKYS
+140 DAASIKYS
-148 GQAATQGA
+148 GQASTTQS
-156 SPNDGRRFGSLYA
+156 SPNNGRRFGSLFA
-169 FAGTRSGNDTD
+169 FAGTRSGNPTS
-180 GTSVLNIATSD
+180 GTAVLNIATSD
-191 SNDTIGTTANT
+191 SNDTTSATST

-208 LLSNAGL
+208 SLANAGL
-215 GYFTFSS
+215 GYF
-222 GVTLQAFSPVLYKQ
+222 
-236 LVTTAEQRFNAKIT
+236 
-250 NMVVPT
+250 
-256 SLRTT
+256 
-261 ISDNIPQSRS
+261 
-271 INRFNPADKG
+271 
-281 DTIGTTVNTNTP
+281 
-293 FNGILSNAGLGSFT
+293 SFA
-307 FSTGVTLQ
+307 TGQTLQ

-451 AGMTTGS
+451 AGMTTGT

>member
-39 VTNMAMSKKRKV
+39 ITNMAMSKKRKV
-51 NSTLHIWPIDYFR
+51 NSTLHIWPVDYYR
-64 TPTLNAKLEGASVN
+64 TPALNAKLEGAAVS
-78 TNQVENNTRANL
+78 TALAADNTRANI

-97 TTTIGATGTA
+97 STVIGATGTA

-148 GQAATQGA
+148 GQAATQGGGA
-156 SPNDGRRFGSLYA
+156 PNTGRRFGSLFSY
-169 FAGTRSGNDTD
+169 AGTRSGNDTD
-180 GTSVLNIATSD
+180 GTSILNLATSD
-191 SNDTIGTTANT
+191 GNDVTAVVNT
-202 NTPFNG
+202 NQPFNG
-208 LLSNAGL
+208 LLPNAGL
-215 GYFTFSS
+215 GYFTFGS
-222 GVTLQAFSPVLYKQ
+222 GVTLQQFSPFLYKQ

-250 NMVVPT
+250 NMVAPT
-256 SLRTT
+256 SMRTH
-261 ISDNIPQSRS
+261 ISDM
-271 INRFNPADKG
+271 
-281 DTIGTTVNTNTP
+281 
-293 FNGILSNAGLGSFT
+293 L
-307 FSTGVTLQ
+307 
-315 AFSPVLYKQLVTTAE
+315 
-330 QRFNAKITN
+330 
-339 MVVPTSLRTTI
+339 PT
-350 SDNIPQSRSINRFNP
+350 SRSINRFNP

-396 DNTSIL
+396 DNTSVL

-425 NADASLDQY
+425 SADASLDQY

-451 AGMTTGS
+451 AAVSPTGAA
-458 VVTSPRA
+458 VTAPRPSA
-465 TGQVARYLT
+465 QVQRYL

>member
-1 MATITS
+1 MSTITS
-7 ANLGNGNGS
+7 ANLGNGNGA
-16 YTTDIVVKDLD
+16 YQTDIVVKDMD

-39 VTNMAMSKKRKV
+39 LTNMAMSKKRKI
-51 NSTLHIWPIDYFR
+51 NSTLHIWPVDYYR
-64 TPTLNAKLEGASVN
+64 TPTLNAKLEGASVSASAADS
-78 TNQVENNTRANL
+78 NTRANI

-97 TTTIGATGTA
+97 TTVIGATGTA

-148 GQAATQGA
+148 GQAATQGS
-156 SPNDGRRFGSLYA
+156 SPNNGRRFGSLFA

-180 GTSVLNIATSD
+180 GTSVLNLAASD
-191 SNDTIGTTANT
+191 SDDTTTAVNT

-208 LLSNAGL
+208 SLPNAGL
-215 GYFTFSS
+215 GYFTFST
-222 GVTLQAFSPVLYKQ
+222 GVTTQAFSPVLYKQ
-236 LVTTAEQRFNAKIT
+236 LVTVAEQRFNAKLT

-256 SLRTT
+256 SLRTA
-261 ISDNIPQSRS
+261 ISTNIPQSRS

-281 DTIGTTVNTNTP
+281 DTI
-293 FNGILSNAGLGSFT
+293 S
-307 FSTGVTLQ
+307 
-315 AFSPVLYKQLVTTAE
+315 
-330 QRFNAKITN
+330 
-339 MVVPTSLRTTI
+339 
-350 SDNIPQSRSINRFNP
+350 
-365 ADKGDTIGTYEG
+365 TYEG

-396 DNTSIL
+396 DANSVL
-402 FLNPDVVQWGS
+402 FLNPDVIQWGS

-451 AGMTTGS
+451 AAIDNGLT

-465 TGQVARYLT
+465 SAQVKRYLA

>member
-1 MATITS
+1 MSTITS

-27 MTVSNYVKDRTP
+27 LTVSNYVKDRTP
-39 VTNMAMSKKRKV
+39 VTNMAMSKKRKI
-51 NSTLHIWPIDYFR
+51 NSTLHIWPNDYFR
-64 TPTLNAKLEGASVN
+64 TPALNAKLEGAGVAASDAAS
-78 TNQVENNTRANL
+78 NTRANL

-97 TTTIGATGTA
+97 TTVIGATGTA
-107 RAVEQAGGDPQAYQE
+107 RADEQAGGDPQAYQE

-156 SPNDGRRFGSLYA
+156 SPNNGRRFGSLFA
-169 FAGTRSGNDTD
+169 FAGTRSGNPTS
-180 GTSVLNIATSD
+180 GTASLNLATSD
-191 SNDTIGTTANT
+191 GNDTTSATST
-202 NTPFNG
+202 NTPFNA

-215 GYFTFSS
+215 GYFSFSS
-222 GVTLQAFSPVLYKQ
+222 GQSLQAFSPVLYKQ
-236 LVTTAEQRFNAKIT
+236 LVT
-250 NMVVPT
+250 V
-256 SLRTT
+256 
-261 ISDNIPQSRS
+261 
-271 INRFNPADKG
+271 
-281 DTIGTTVNTNTP
+281 
-293 FNGILSNAGLGSFT
+293 
-307 FSTGVTLQ
+307 
-315 AFSPVLYKQLVTTAE
+315 AE

-402 FLNPDVVQWGS
+402 FMNPDVIQWGS

-451 AGMTTGS
+451 AGMTTGT
-458 VVTSPRA
+458 VVTTARA
-465 TGQVARYLT
+465 SAQVQRYLA